1 MRENLRKYKRMPLPE
16 LLDQSMND
24 VLSRSIMTSFTTLL
38 ALLALF
44 VIGGEVIQTFVLPLI
59 WGILVGTYSSIFVS
73 APLLISFKL
82 RPSTVAVAGASDADD
97 TAAAKT

>member
-1 MRENLRKYKRMPLPE
+1 MRR
-16 LLDQSMND
+16 LL
-24 VLSRSIMTSFTTLL
+24 VPSF
-38 ALLALF
+38 ALIALF

-73 APLLISFKL
+73 APLLISFNL
-82 RPSTVAVAGASDADD
+82 RPSTAAGAAGSDD